1 MKGDLCCTLRA
12 GMLRVTIGPSVF
24 EDMERNN
31 IYGGGKSVRRRFRRR
46 DIPKYQTEKM
56 NGYTKKQTICT
67 RGNRVNLIQGRE

>member
-31 IYGGGKSVRRRFRRR
+31 IYGGGKSVRRRFRF
-46 DIPKYQTEKM
+46 IIKSNEGVKVC
-56 NGYTKKQTICT
+56 GI
-67 RGNRVNLIQGRE
+67 